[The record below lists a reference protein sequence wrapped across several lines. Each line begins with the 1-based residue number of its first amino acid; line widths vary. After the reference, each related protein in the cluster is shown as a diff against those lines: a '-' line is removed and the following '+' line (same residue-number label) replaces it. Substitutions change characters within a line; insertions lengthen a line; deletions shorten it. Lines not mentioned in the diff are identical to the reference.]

1 MSFIR
6 KITKAIL
13 TTPANIAR
21 GVEDAILDVTDPK
34 EEKK

>member
-6 KITKAIL
+6 KITKAVL
-13 TTPANIAR
+13 TVPANIAR

-34 EEKK
+34 EKK